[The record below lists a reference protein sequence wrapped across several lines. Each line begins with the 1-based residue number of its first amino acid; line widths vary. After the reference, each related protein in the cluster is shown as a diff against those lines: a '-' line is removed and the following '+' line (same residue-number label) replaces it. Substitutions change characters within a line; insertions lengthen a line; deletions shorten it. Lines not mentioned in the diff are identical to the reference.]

1 MKCDAHVR
9 NVLVTHDYLIENEI
23 TRIAM
28 QDASKCIFNI
38 FKTNT
43 YNKNKFSNLNN
54 HVLYHLI

>member
-23 TRIAM
+23 TRIA
-28 QDASKCIFNI
+28 I
-38 FKTNT
+38 KTNT

-54 HVLYHLI
+54 HILYHLI